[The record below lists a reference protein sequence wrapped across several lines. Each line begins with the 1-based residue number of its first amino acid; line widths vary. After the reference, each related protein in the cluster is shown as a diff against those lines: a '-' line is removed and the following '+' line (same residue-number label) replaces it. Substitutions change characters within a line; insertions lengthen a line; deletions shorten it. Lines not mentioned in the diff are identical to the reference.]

1 MNRYLRSALLGLMWA
16 AVAAYVVWAG
26 ASARRVRMAKRVG
39 GLEIEVVDSSSQGHL
54 VSAAMVRG
62 WISQSGIETIG
73 TAVDA
78 VDLTGIERLIAR
90 NGFVDEVAAYVS
102 YDGVLHVAISQRKPL
117 LRLLTDG
124 LNAYVTPEGYV
135 FAAPRASSL
144 YVPVVTGSYRPPLT
158 GLDFE
163 VTRPDHNSYYDA
175 VANSMLDASAMPDV
189 IILSSDYLAL
199 YASQGLLWDMTDAWN
214 NSATKSSGRLISDA
228 EKIMKANYVRGVDG
242 EKSLY
247 GFVPARGNGCVTY
260 VKEAWATQ
268 AGYSKADLTSKQ
280 LSYDEFYTM
289 LKKMKEARGVDY
301 VISAPGFYSK
311 EAPYTNYLPEFYQNA
326 QLTFYYDQAK
336 GEYVDGFSQ
345 KEMKDALQRIQ
356 NAVNDGLINK
366 ETSTKT
372 TQTARNDFKSS
383 DPKTESGVFTYWAG
397 QWAETLRGYLKTAG
411 LDDSIIPML
420 PIKELG
426 SYAERLAP
434 SWCITSHAAET
445 GKAEG
450 IFKYFIDTMLD
461 GGDIQTLWEYGPKGY
476 YYEEQADGSFKFLP
490 KKTNAKTLY
499 SKAHLDCNLVLANFV
514 SGKDPGKDEQPEN
527 VTSCSDMFFEH
538 STLVDSPAMTEEVG
552 KLVGDINTERY
563 TVIDNVARGEW
574 TVDQGMQEY
583 TKTVGSKVEAALK
596 SLNTQFAGKN

>member
-1 MNRYLRSALLGLMWA
+1 MR
-16 AVAAYVVWAG
+16 
-26 ASARRVRMAKRVG
+26 K
-39 GLEIEVVDSSSQGHL
+39 
-54 VSAAMVRG
+54 
-62 WISQSGIETIG
+62 TIKKL
-73 TAVDA
+73 TAVGLTLTSVMGLVA
-78 VDLTGIERLIAR
+78 CGNNNASNGTKETVDWASVEKPGHFTIM
-90 NGFVDEVAAYVS
+90 VD
-102 YDGVLHVAISQRKPL
+102 G
-117 LRLLTDG
+117 T
-124 LNAYVTPEGYV
+124 
-135 FAAPRASSL
+135 
-144 YVPVVTGSYRPPLT
+144 VPTLEEWGEKFDEQLKSLT

-326 QLTFYYDQAK
+326 NFTFYYDEAAK
-336 GEYVDGFSQ
+336 EYKDGFAQ
-345 KEMKDALQRIQ
+345 QDMKDALTRLKTAVDDGILDKASQ
-356 NAVNDGLINK
+356 NQT
-366 ETSTKT
+366 TSD
-372 TQTARNDFKSS
+372 ARNKWNAKDASTASS
-383 DPKTESGVFTYWAG
+383 VFTYWAG
-397 QWAETLRGYLKTAG
+397 TWANTLMTNLKSKG
-411 LDDSIIPML
+411 LPTDLIAIN

-426 SYAERLAP
+426 TYVERIAP
-434 SWCITSHAAET
+434 AWCITTSA
-445 GKAEG
+445 KNPEG

-461 GGDIQTLWEYGPKGY
+461 GGDIQTAWEYGAKGTHWNDKA
-476 YYEEQADGSFKFLP
+476 ETVTLADGKGTFEYKEGEFHFLP
-490 KKTNAKTLY
+490 SPEKPSTLMSKNHIDPILALAKFKT
-499 SKAHLDCNLVLANFV
+499 S
-514 SGKDPGKDEQPEN
+514 DPGEAK
-527 VTSCSDMFFEH
+527 
-538 STLVDSPAMTEEVG
+538 MTEAAKKNGEFFAKNSTVATPLPMTETLG
-552 KLVGDINTERY
+552 ENSTDINTTRNKVISEVALGNM
-563 TVIDNVARGEW
+563 TVEE
-574 TVDQGMQEY
+574 GMKLY
-583 TKTVGSKVEAALK
+583 KDRVGTAVEAVLK
-596 SLNTQFAGKN
+596 SLNETKKSK

>member
-1 MNRYLRSALLGLMWA
+1 MSKNETGRESPRTKLRRVLRFMKKTLKKFA
-16 AVAAYVVWAG
+16 AVGLSLTSVMGLVACGSNSGNQDTTKATVDWANVQKPEQFTVMVDGTVVKETNG
-26 ASARRVRMAKRVG
+26 AQEFYKYLG
-39 GLEIEVVDSSSQGHL
+39 D
-54 VSAAMVRG
+54 
-62 WISQSGIETIG
+62 
-73 TAVDA
+73 
-78 VDLTGIERLIAR
+78 
-90 NGFVDEVAAYVS
+90 
-102 YDGVLHVAISQRKPL
+102 
-117 LRLLTDG
+117 
-124 LNAYVTPEGYV
+124 
-135 FAAPRASSL
+135 
-144 YVPVVTGSYRPPLT
+144 LT
-158 GLDFE
+158 GLDIKWI
-163 VTRPDHNSYYDA
+163 RPEHSSYYDSVKNA
-175 VANSMLDASAMPDV
+175 FASGDIPDV
-189 IILSSDYLAL
+189 VLLSSDYLANF
-199 YASQGLLWDMTDAWN
+199 ASNGYLWDMTDAWN

-228 EKIMKANYVRGVDG
+228 EKIMQANYVRGVDG
-242 EKSLY
+242 EKALY

-326 QLTFYYDQAK
+326 QFTFYYDQAK

-397 QWAETLRGYLKTAG
+397 QWADTLRGYLKTAG
-411 LDDSIIPML
+411 LDDSIIPIL

-476 YYEEQADGSFKFLP
+476 YYEEQADGSFKFLG
-490 KKTNAKTLY
+490 KKTNPKTLY
-499 SKAHLDCNLVLANFV
+499 AKAHLDCNLVLANFTN
-514 SGKDPGKDEQPEN
+514 GKDPGKAEQPEN

-583 TKTVGSKVEAALK
+583 TKTVGSKVDAALK

>member
-1 MNRYLRSALLGLMWA
+1 MR
-16 AVAAYVVWAG
+16 
-26 ASARRVRMAKRVG
+26 K
-39 GLEIEVVDSSSQGHL
+39 
-54 VSAAMVRG
+54 
-62 WISQSGIETIG
+62 TIKKL
-73 TAVDA
+73 TAVGLTLTSVA
-78 VDLTGIERLIAR
+78 CGNNNASNGTKETVDWASVEKPGHFTIM
-90 NGFVDEVAAYVS
+90 VD
-102 YDGVLHVAISQRKPL
+102 G
-117 LRLLTDG
+117 T
-124 LNAYVTPEGYV
+124 
-135 FAAPRASSL
+135 
-144 YVPVVTGSYRPPLT
+144 VPTLEEWGEKFDEQLKSLT

-383 DPKTESGVFTYWAG
+383 DPKTES
-397 QWAETLRGYLKTAG
+397 
-411 LDDSIIPML
+411 
-420 PIKELG
+420 
-426 SYAERLAP
+426 YAERLAP